1 MPSPNPERS
10 LAIRVALHERVIK
23 RRSDVLAKITGTD
36 ATAEAERKKQT
47 EFFQLG
53 PLLSSG
59 AACVSQI
66 QMATH
71 IVKGIH
77 PDPRIKAST
86 NLNVDPSALPD
97 ISLVGS
103 HSLVRNVQVDATG
116 NGAFNKKVFEIF
128 SLLQTR
134 FEDSTILALLKQG
147 DADAAAALSDDP
159 SQAAKIASE
168 LAGID
173 EPRCVGA
180 ASHTLAKQI
189 YWPVGSDPH
198 DDSGYHLLAPLYP
211 TSLVHRFYLTLQ
223 EDRFGEPAKAAREA
237 RKANAWHER
246 PVREY
251 PNMAVQKLGGTKPQ
265 NISQLN
271 SERRGENCLL
281 ASLPPVWQS
290 LKVKPLLNV
299 DSLFKVF
306 GSRREVR
313 TFAEHLR
320 RFLEVDPARNK
331 EARHRRDEL
340 VDALLD
346 ELMQFTA
353 EVHTLDAGWSADPQC
368 DLPPHQCAWLDPD
381 ATGVTQGDLID
392 RIASDFANWLNAQLR
407 DPLPIG
413 DAEYLYWCKL
423 ARDLFKQ
430 EEREATHGQ

>member
-1 MPSPNPERS
+1 MPSPDLERS
-10 LAIRVALHERVIK
+10 LAIRAALHERIIK
-23 RRSDVLAKITGTD
+23 RRSEVLAKITGTD
-36 ATAEAERKKQT
+36 AAAEAERKKQT

-53 PLLSSG
+53 PLLRSG

-71 IVKGIH
+71 IVKGSH
-77 PDPRIKAST
+77 PDPRIKTST

-97 ISLVGS
+97 IPLVGS
-103 HSLVRNVQVDATG
+103 HSLGRNVQVDATG
-116 NGAFNKKVFEIF
+116 NGAFNRKIFEIF

-134 FEDSTILALLKQG
+134 FEDSPILTLLKRG
-147 DADAAAALSDDP
+147 DADATAALSDDP
-159 SQAAKIASE
+159 LQAAEIASE

-173 EPRCVGA
+173 EPRCVRA

-189 YWPVGSDPH
+189 YWPVGPDPH

-237 RKANAWHER
+237 RKTNAWHER

-251 PNMAVQKLGGTKPQ
+251 PNLAVQQLGGTKPQ

-271 SERRGENCLL
+271 SERRGDNCLL

-299 DSLFKVF
+299 ESLFKVF

-313 TFAEHLR
+313 TSAGQLR
-320 RFLEVDPARNK
+320 QFLAADPAKNIQTRQ
-331 EARHRRDEL
+331 RLHDL

-353 EVHTLDAGWSADPQC
+353 EVHTLDAGWSADSQC
-368 DLPPHQCAWLDPD
+368 DLPSHQCAWLDPD
-381 ATGVTQGDLID
+381 ATDVTQDGLID

-413 DAEYLYWCKL
+413 DAEYLHWRKL